1 MPRPAPTTLL
11 RDDVYA
17 RIKRSVLTCELA
29 PGAEMREQ
37 ELAEGFGVSKSPV
50 RDALHR
56 LHMEGLIEVLPRK
69 GYRVKTISL
78 EDALELYEM
87 RIILE
92 CACVERAARASS
104 KSDLDA
110 LDVYRRGPDTHSQQE
125 WIDYNREFHI
135 AIASISGNNRLL
147 GAAKDVIVAFDRLTS
162 ASVSQLQNVTTKG
175 VAAFDEMDRE
185 HCEIIDALQ
194 ARDAQ
199 AAMSIMQLH
208 VQKSRT
214 RFLESY
220 NSPLRLGLN
229 AAGRR
234 RESGSQEKVGR

>member
-1 MPRPAPTTLL
+1 MARPAPTTLL
-11 RDDVYA
+11 RDDIYD
-17 RIKRSVLTCELA
+17 RLKQSVLTCEIA

-37 ELAEGFGVSKSPV
+37 ELAEHFGVSKSPV

-78 EDALELYEM
+78 EEALELYEM

-92 CACVERAARASS
+92 CACAERAARASS
-104 KSDLDA
+104 KADLDA
-110 LDVYRRGPDTHSQQE
+110 LDIYRRGPDTHSQRE

-135 AIASISGNNRLL
+135 AIATICGNNRLL
-147 GAAKDVIVAFDRLTS
+147 SATKAVIVSFDRLTS
-162 ASVSQLQNVTTKG
+162 ASVSQLQNTTTKG
-175 VAAFDEMDRE
+175 LAVFDEMDRE
-185 HCEIIDALQ
+185 HGEIIDALQ

-199 AAMSIMQLH
+199 TAVSMMQLH

-220 NSPLRLGLN
+220 NSPLRLSVN
-229 AAGRR
+229 EAGRR
-234 RESGSQEKVGR
+234 KEGRSPEKVGR